1 MRAASTKLRKLAHI
15 ASGLVVNLL
24 GKKVN
29 GIIVGDHFYYVI
41 TAPHIGELV
50 VDGRIRD
57 LDGLSE
63 IDMPAY
69 FQHADATLI
78 ENVMLTGI
86 DVGIAISRPVLIEA
100 AKIVVPSVGQRMIDE
115 HFDHALCPRI
125 MSLAQGVF
133 RFHSSIKYEAST
145 S

>member
-1 MRAASTKLRKLAHI
+1 MTATRI
-15 ASGLVVNLL
+15 GGLV
-24 GKKVN
+24 
-29 GIIVGDHFYYVI
+29 IDR
-41 TAPHIGELV
+41 
-50 VDGRIRD
+50 RIRD

-100 AKIVVPSVGQRMIDE
+100 AKIVVRRLAHDRPAFRPC
-115 HFDHALCPRI
+115 AL
-125 MSLAQGVF
+125 S
-133 RFHSSIKYEAST
+133 
-145 S
+145 

>member
-1 MRAASTKLRKLAHI
+1 
-15 ASGLVVNLL
+15 LVVNLL
-24 GKKVN
+24 DKKVN

-50 VDGRIRD
+50 VDARIRD

-78 ENVMLTGI
+78 GNVMLTVM
-86 DVGIAISRPVLIEA
+86 DVGIAMSRPVLIEA
-100 AKIVVPSVGQRMIDE
+100 AKVVLPSV
-115 HFDHALCPRI
+115 
-125 MSLAQGVF
+125 
-133 RFHSSIKYEAST
+133 SSRE
-145 S
+145 